1 MSNDKFYSTDFRA
14 LALMAA
20 VLPLLTINVC
30 YLLAIGLDHL
40 PACVPY
46 ISGCT
51 SVSSTG
57 RFAPE
62 SLIFKSGMLPSTVI
76 IVLFWFRCSRFLEVR
91 GQPRSRVITLRLLGV
106 IAALSLTLYAVTL
119 SMRGDEY
126 RLLRRIGTNGF
137 ALCSFMSQAMF
148 VFAYRHVRL
157 SATAKL
163 WRWLVALCI
172 ALPALGIA
180 AEVAKWTG
188 APRRVA
194 NNIAA
199 WNAFVVQ
206 CAWFAATS
214 RLWWHHNNS
223 PTQSDSTS
231 RGRATSPRA

>member
-1 MSNDKFYSTDFRA
+1 MSADRLYPTDFRA
-14 LALMAA
+14 LALWAA
-20 VLPLLTINVC
+20 VLPLLTINIC
-30 YLLAIGLDHL
+30 YLIAIGADHL

-62 SLIFKSGMLPSTVI
+62 SLVFKTGMLPSTVI
-76 IVLFWFRCSRFLEVR
+76 IVLFWYRCSKFLEVG
-91 GQPRSRVITLRLLGV
+91 GQPRSRIIALRLLGI

-148 VFAYRHVRL
+148 VFTYRHMRL
-157 SATAKL
+157 SSTAKL
-163 WRWLVALCI
+163 WRWLVALCM

-180 AEVAKWTG
+180 AEVAKWAG
-188 APRRVA
+188 APRHTA

-199 WNAFVVQ
+199 WNAFVVLS
-206 CAWFAATS
+206 AYFAAMS
-214 RLWWHHNNS
+214 QLWWHHNIS
-223 PTQSDSTS
+223 GQSDSMS
-231 RGRATSPRA
+231 SGRATSPRA